1 MYILYCMNGYGIFIL
16 IFLIMKF
23 FIELMAD
30 LLNITALQFE
40 LPKELH
46 DLYDPNEYRKS
57 QEYLRV
63 STQFG
68 LIESAFSLLV
78 IFTLWFSG
86 GFNILDHIIRS
97 WSLSPIIN
105 GLLYLGLLFL
115 AYSLVM
121 LPFSVYDTF
130 VIEERFGFNRTKPK
144 TFVLDR
150 VKALILSIFLGG
162 TLFTCVLALF
172 QYTGGFAWIYCW
184 IVVIIFLIAIQFIS
198 PNLIL
203 PIFNKFTPME
213 TGELREAILAYAKSV
228 NFPIKNIYIMDGSKR
243 SAKSNAFFTGFGSN
257 KRIALFDTLI
267 EKHSNK
273 EIVAILAHEVG
284 HYKKKHAIEGMAISI
299 IYSGL
304 TLFLFSVFLNQ
315 TGLYQAFYMDQ
326 QSIYTG
332 IIFFSLLFT
341 PLAMAISIVM
351 NMISRSN
358 EATADNFAAE
368 TVDETNS
375 MMEALKK
382 LSITNLANLT
392 PHPLY
397 VFLNYSHPP
406 LLQRIKTIE
415 RQKSHGK

>member
-1 MYILYCMNGYGIFIL
+1 MNGYGIFIL